1 MQVTA
6 VKTRSRNRM
15 KNRTLDAIVRVRSYL
30 SNRNIAVPQ
39 FQVTEN
45 MLKRFNSNVMYKS
58 AEKRED
64 ELSQE
69 ERDEILSLDEILNIL
84 G

>member
-1 MQVTA
+1 M
-6 VKTRSRNRM
+6 
-15 KNRTLDAIVRVRSYL
+15 RVRSYL

-39 FQVTEN
+39 FLVTEN